1 MTRSHGNILQYYI
14 VVIIAIASLLF
25 LVLVVVIFTIIIMT
39 LVTIIIFHIHDGSA
53 GMQVKVMERLV
64 GDEYERARKE
74 DGRVAAGYNEILTP
88 VGTHMTGDVR
98 AS

>member
-1 MTRSHGNILQYYI
+1 VTRSHGNILLYYI

-25 LVLVVVIFTIIIMT
+25 LVLVVVIITIIIMS

-53 GMQVKVMERLV
+53 WMQVKVMERLV

-74 DGRVAAGYNEILTP
+74 DGRVAAGYNGILTP

>member
-1 MTRSHGNILQYYI
+1 
-14 VVIIAIASLLF
+14 
-25 LVLVVVIFTIIIMT
+25 MT
-39 LVTIIIFHIHDGSA
+39 LVTIIILHIHDGSA

-74 DGRVAAGYNEILTP
+74 DGPVAAGYDGILTP